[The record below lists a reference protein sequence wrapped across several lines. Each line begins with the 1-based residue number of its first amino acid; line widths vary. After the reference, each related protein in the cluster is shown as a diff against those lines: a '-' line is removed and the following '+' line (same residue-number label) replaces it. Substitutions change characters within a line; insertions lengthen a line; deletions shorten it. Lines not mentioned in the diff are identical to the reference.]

1 MFLLWFVIIL
11 YCLQHKRNEIIS
23 INQIFVH
30 KDTKMEPIVH
40 KLKRLLRD
48 KNISHAEIAEKLG
61 KHRTFITRKIGGD
74 SMETRLLEDILEA
87 TELTYQHLVCNEDNN
102 LREELDEIKKEI
114 SMLKEYIPQY
124 NKKQSE

>member
-1 MFLLWFVIIL
+1 
-11 YCLQHKRNEIIS
+11 
-23 INQIFVH
+23 
-30 KDTKMEPIVH
+30 MEPIVH

-87 TELTYQHLVCNEDNN
+87 TELTYQHLVCNEDNT
-102 LREELDEIKKEI
+102 LREELDEIKREI
-114 SMLKEYIPQY
+114 SILKEYIPQY